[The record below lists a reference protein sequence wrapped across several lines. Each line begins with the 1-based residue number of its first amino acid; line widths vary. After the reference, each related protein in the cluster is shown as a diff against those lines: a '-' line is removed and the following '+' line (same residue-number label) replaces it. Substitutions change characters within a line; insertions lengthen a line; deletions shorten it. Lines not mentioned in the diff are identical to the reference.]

1 MNNQR
6 RKCLQNIVD
15 ALETQKQEIE
25 SLTEEEQE
33 AFDNMPEGIQY
44 SERGE
49 IMEENISELED
60 AASNLDDVIN
70 QILEIIEK

>member
-44 SERGE
+44 SKRGE
-49 IMEENISELED
+49 TMGENISELED